1 MDKAEELEYIKQMQE
16 VVAIM
21 KEDDIKDNPDSEF
34 EEFQC
39 DCCAKT
45 ATVAG
50 SVLYGDKHFCND
62 CVLYAE
68 IAFGLGKAKT
78 AEDIIQ
84 LMEDKRLEELCDY
97 IKQEE
102 KRDLNEEIK
111 NLNN

>member
-1 MDKAEELEYIKQMQE
+1 MNKENELEFIQHMQE
-16 VVAIM
+16 VVSIM
-21 KEDDIKDNPDSEF
+21 KEDDIAENPESEF

-39 DCCAKT
+39 DCCAKN

-78 AEDIIQ
+78 AEEIIT
-84 LMEDKRLEELCDY
+84 LMEDKRLEELCNF
-97 IKQEE
+97 IKSEE
-102 KRDLNEEIK
+102 SRELN
-111 NLNN
+111 